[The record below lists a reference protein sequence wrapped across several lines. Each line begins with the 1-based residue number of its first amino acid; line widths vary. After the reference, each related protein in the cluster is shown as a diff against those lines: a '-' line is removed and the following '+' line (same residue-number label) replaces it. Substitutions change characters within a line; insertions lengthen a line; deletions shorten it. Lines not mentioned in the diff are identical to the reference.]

1 MAMWVAFGDSARG
14 AGYWPLAMARPGDKV
29 LPASSATAVPR
40 DQGIDPVVGALNDLM
55 DRYARG
61 DDAALAELYRL
72 GAPRL
77 RAFLARLGGDP
88 TLADDLTQD
97 TFLRIHRARGSFAA
111 GAAALPWMIAIARN
125 AFLDHSRRLVVRRR
139 EQGDASSASSAE
151 PPAPPSTRGDEA
163 LAAREMIDIVQAT
176 LGDLP
181 ALQRDAFVLLRFEGL
196 SVAEAAQVLGT
207 TEGAVKVRAFRAYE
221 ALRAALDLSDGR
233 RGPR

>member
-1 MAMWVAFGDSARG
+1 
-14 AGYWPLAMARPGDKV
+14 MARPGDKA
-29 LPASSATAVPR
+29 LPGVTATAIPR
-40 DQGIDPVVGALNDLM
+40 DRSVDPVASALNDLM
-55 DRYARG
+55 ERYARG
-61 DDAALAELYRL
+61 DDSALAELYRL

-77 RAFLARLGGDP
+77 RGFLARLGGDA

-97 TFLRIHRARGSFAA
+97 TFLRIHRARGSFAT

-139 EQGDASSASSAE
+139 EQGDASAGSSAE

-163 LAAREMIDIVQAT
+163 LAAREMLDIVQAT
-176 LGDLP
+176 LLGLP
-181 ALQRDAFVLLRFEGL
+181 ALQRDAFVLIRFEGL

-221 ALRAALDLSDGR
+221 ALRAALDRSGGKKESR
-233 RGPR
+233 